1 MNGLIT
7 RLILAF
13 VGSSLAFTLLPLL
26 QAGGGAPLI
35 AVLDRGASLVVYAAF
50 LVLFGFFVLPQFLR
64 PDVARQRLW
73 PWVALSGYV
82 LLFAAIPLVF
92 TAYISG
98 VSAAGLVRVGALT
111 TTAIG
116 LPIFVARLTRGRAVG
131 RTCALL
137 GGVFLFALP
146 GVALY
151 LTSVG

>member
-26 QAGGGAPLI
+26 QSGGGAPLI
-35 AVLDRGASLVVYAAF
+35 AVLDRGASLAVYAAF

-64 PDVARQRLW
+64 PDVARQRPW

-98 VSAAGLVRVGALT
+98 VARPVSSAW
-111 TTAIG
+111 
-116 LPIFVARLTRGRAVG
+116 AR
-131 RTCALL
+131 
-137 GGVFLFALP
+137 
-146 GVALY
+146 
-151 LTSVG
+151 